1 MLLTVLEIWFIRVF
15 RLDRHS
21 GQLSVN
27 GRILSDEYTFQVKVY
42 DVVKRSEV
50 TSTITVHVN
59 EISDDAVLNSGSVRL
74 QGLYATNLCYW
85 SVVFVESDI
94 WKSAVIDLTNFTI

>member
-15 RLDRHS
+15 RLDRNS